1 MKFALTGVG
10 TGSTVRPEP
19 LVQVAQKAETL
30 GFESVWIPEHLA
42 VPLSMDSPY
51 PYSADGQ
58 FPGGPGAGLHDP
70 FVALSF
76 VAAHTTTIKLG
87 TGVFV
92 LPLRNPLA
100 VAKAVVSV
108 DVLSNGRMLFG
119 VGIGWLKEEFD
130 AVGMPFTTRV
140 SRSREWISMLK
151 TLWTEETPYFQG
163 RYHSFAPIGFNPKPV
178 QKPHPPILFGG
189 ESEPALK
196 RAAELGDGWI
206 GVRHS
211 PDSVV
216 PLLDK
221 LKAYMQEANREFAQ
235 LDITVG
241 LDAEVPPDLD
251 TVKRFAD
258 AGVHRL
264 VVFAPGFVPR
274 SRFDTDLF
282 PQMEQ
287 FANDVMAKLPADH

>member
-10 TGSTVRPEP
+10 SGSTVRPEP
-19 LVQVAQKAETL
+19 LIRVAQTAESL
-30 GFESVWIPEHLA
+30 GFESLWIPEHLA
-42 VPLSMDSPY
+42 VPVTMDSPY
-51 PYSADGQ
+51 PYSPDGH

-70 FVALSF
+70 FVALAF
-76 VAAHTTTIKLG
+76 IAAHTQTIKLG

-108 DVLSNGRMLFG
+108 DVLSNGRLLFG
-119 VGIGWLKEEFD
+119 VGIGWLKEEFE
-130 AVGMPFTTRV
+130 AVGMPFANRV
-140 SRSREWISMLK
+140 SRTREWIAMLK
-151 TLWTEETPYFQG
+151 TLWAEETPYFQG
-163 RYHSFAPIGFNPKPV
+163 RYHCFPPIGFNPKPV
-178 QKPHPPILFGG
+178 QQPHPPILFGG

-211 PDSVV
+211 PASIK
-216 PLLDK
+216 PLLEQ
-221 LKAYMQEANREFAQ
+221 LQAYTQEANRDFTQ
-235 LDITVG
+235 LEITVG
-241 LDAEVPPDLD
+241 LDAGVQPNLD

-264 VVFAPGFVPR
+264 VVFAPGFIPR
-274 SRFDTDLF
+274 SRYDAELF
-282 PQMEQ
+282 PQMER
-287 FANDVMAKLPADH
+287 FAEDVIAKL